1 MPEIRN
7 LNVTA
12 IGGSSGV
19 LPSGKISANSA
30 QDLNMSKR
38 NKSDF
43 ASMINDTAMSI
54 LASSQLVTGNS
65 AVSAVNPIGKDH
77 RSVEFVS
84 RTQKSGT
91 ANYSERGKAQF
102 SDKSTAQGSTVSQKS
117 STADFRDKL
126 GGAVDAAASKV
137 TQEVS
142 QRLSVEEEA
151 VSEAV
156 NRLGL
161 DETDLLTEE
170 GVAKLMYALGGEDE
184 AVLITDGSLREDLQ
198 AVKDMAGGIL
208 GRKKK
213 KIGGGFGESSEKI
226 KSAIK
231 KESES
236 IQKTFGV
243 DFEEFSKI
251 LNSAIKADEETV
263 EAAFASTDVKNN
275 LFNEIEAEK
284 TDPDK
289 VVLADEAVINK
300 NITVKSSGLESGQSK
315 DNEAAENRSKSGFT
329 EVWNAD
335 IPMDNVG
342 AVNQFF
348 GSIENAL
355 SFSGTTPAGAS
366 SANTQAIDILRQI
379 VEKMTSELKDGST
392 TMDMQLN
399 PQSLGRVNVS
409 LHALEGAD
417 MTARF
422 IVQNEAVKAAL
433 ESQMPQLIQR
443 FEEQGIKVGEV
454 QVAVGS
460 HAYDENSD
468 QSRSREDAGE
478 EHEKKLNHIG
488 RMRRI
493 QMDLSS
499 MNEDDIEALD
509 EEDRL
514 TAEIMAL
521 EGNTVNYRA

>member
-30 QDLNMSKR
+30 QDLNVSKR

-43 ASMINDTAMSI
+43 AAMINDTAMSI
-54 LASSQLVTGNS
+54 LASSQLITGNS
-65 AVSAVNPIGKDH
+65 AASAVNPIGKDH

-198 AVKDMAGGIL
+198 AVKDMAVEL
-208 GRKKK
+208 
-213 KIGGGFGESSEKI
+213 
-226 KSAIK
+226 
-231 KESES
+231 SES

-263 EAAFASTDVKNN
+263 EAAFASTGVKNN

-315 DNEAAENRSKSGFT
+315 DNEAAENR
-329 EVWNAD
+329 
-335 IPMDNVG
+335 
-342 AVNQFF
+342 
-348 GSIENAL
+348 
-355 SFSGTTPAGAS
+355 
-366 SANTQAIDILRQI
+366 
-379 VEKMTSELKDGST
+379 
-392 TMDMQLN
+392 
-399 PQSLGRVNVS
+399 
-409 LHALEGAD
+409 
-417 MTARF
+417 
-422 IVQNEAVKAAL
+422 
-433 ESQMPQLIQR
+433 
-443 FEEQGIKVGEV
+443 
-454 QVAVGS
+454 
-460 HAYDENSD
+460 
-468 QSRSREDAGE
+468 
-478 EHEKKLNHIG
+478 
-488 RMRRI
+488 
-493 QMDLSS
+493 
-499 MNEDDIEALD
+499 
-509 EEDRL
+509 
-514 TAEIMAL
+514 
-521 EGNTVNYRA
+521 

>member
-1 MPEIRN
+1 
-7 LNVTA
+7 
-12 IGGSSGV
+12 
-19 LPSGKISANSA
+19 
-30 QDLNMSKR
+30 
-38 NKSDF
+38 
-43 ASMINDTAMSI
+43 
-54 LASSQLVTGNS
+54 
-65 AVSAVNPIGKDH
+65 
-77 RSVEFVS
+77 
-84 RTQKSGT
+84 
-91 ANYSERGKAQF
+91 
-102 SDKSTAQGSTVSQKS
+102 
-117 STADFRDKL
+117 
-126 GGAVDAAASKV
+126 
-137 TQEVS
+137 
-142 QRLSVEEEA
+142 
-151 VSEAV
+151 
-156 NRLGL
+156 
-161 DETDLLTEE
+161 
-170 GVAKLMYALGGEDE
+170 
-184 AVLITDGSLREDLQ
+184 
-198 AVKDMAGGIL
+198 
-208 GRKKK
+208 
-213 KIGGGFGESSEKI
+213 
-226 KSAIK
+226 
-231 KESES
+231 
-236 IQKTFGV
+236 
-243 DFEEFSKI
+243 
-251 LNSAIKADEETV
+251 
-263 EAAFASTDVKNN
+263 
-275 LFNEIEAEK
+275 
-284 TDPDK
+284 
-289 VVLADEAVINK
+289 
-300 NITVKSSGLESGQSK
+300 
-315 DNEAAENRSKSGFT
+315 
-329 EVWNAD
+329 
-335 IPMDNVG
+335 MDNVG

-366 SANTQAIDILRQI
+366 SADTQAIDILRQI

>member
-43 ASMINDTAMSI
+43 ASMINDTAMSV
-54 LASSQLVTGNS
+54 LASSQLITGNS
-65 AVSAVNPIGKDH
+65 AASAVNPIGKDH

-198 AVKDMAGGIL
+198 AVKDMAVEL
-208 GRKKK
+208 
-213 KIGGGFGESSEKI
+213 
-226 KSAIK
+226 
-231 KESES
+231 SES

-315 DNEAAENRSKSGFT
+315 DNEAAENRSKSDFA
-329 EVWNAD
+329 EVLNVD

-366 SANTQAIDILRQI
+366 SADTQAIDILRQI

-460 HAYDENSD
+460 HSYDENSD